1 MSYVI
6 IGLVITIIS
15 IGIIKYSSI
24 LGAIMLI
31 VGLSI
36 MIKGKRNM
44 DNK

>member
-1 MSYVI
+1 MNYVI
-6 IGLVITIIS
+6 IGLVIVIIS

-36 MIKGKRNM
+36 MLKGKKNM
-44 DNK
+44 DTK